1 MASTQSS
8 EVSIDR
14 ARQTL
19 CRHIEQWCEQ
29 GVSNVRIRINT
40 TLGEPESVWFY
51 GHLEN
56 NWLKSEEA
64 IAGAEFARLIKEE
77 MERLAAN
84 PNSEECQVR
93 HKEFHDR
100 LDFEIKFHHDK
111 IIAHQG
117 KKLGSYLY
125 GILFHERH
133 AAPVSSRQGI
143 HSGPDRRSAVRS

>member
-1 MASTQSS
+1 MASSQST

-19 CRHIEQWCEQ
+19 CRHTEYWCEQ
-29 GVSNVRIRINT
+29 GVSNVRIRVNT
-40 TLGEPESVWFY
+40 TLDEPESVWFY

-56 NWLKSEEA
+56 KWLKAEDT
-64 IAGAEFARLIKEE
+64 IAGSEFARLIHAE
-77 MERLAAN
+77 MERLATN

-93 HKEFHDR
+93 RKEFR
-100 LDFEIKFHHDK
+100 GRIDFEIKFHHDK

-125 GILFHERH
+125 GILFHERR
-133 AAPVSSRQGI
+133 AAPNSSRQGI
-143 HSGPDRRSAVRS
+143 HSGPRRPAVRL

>member
-1 MASTQSS
+1 MASTQTT

-19 CRHIEQWCEQ
+19 CQHIERWCEQ
-29 GVSNVRIRINT
+29 GVSSVRIRVNT
-40 TLGEPESVWFY
+40 ALGEPESVWFY
-51 GHLEN
+51 GHKEN
-56 NWLKSEEA
+56 KWLKADDVVS
-64 IAGAEFARLIKEE
+64 GAEFAGLIKAE

-93 HKEFHDR
+93 HKEYGDR

-111 IIAHQG
+111 IVGHQG
-117 KKLGSYLY
+117 NNLGSYLY
-125 GILFHERH
+125 GILFHERR

-143 HSGPDRRSAVRS
+143 HSGPRRSAARS

>member
-1 MASTQSS
+1 MASSQSS
-8 EVSIDR
+8 EISGDR
-14 ARQTL
+14 VRQTL

-29 GVSNVRIRINT
+29 GVSSVRIRVNT

-56 NWLKSEEA
+56 KWIKAEET
-64 IAGAEFARLIKEE
+64 IASAEFASLIKAE
-77 MERLAAN
+77 MERLAST

-93 HKEFHDR
+93 HKEFRDR

-111 IIAHQG
+111 IIEHQG
-117 KKLGSYLY
+117 KNLGSYLF

-143 HSGPDRRSAVRS
+143 HSGPRR

>member
-1 MASTQSS
+1 MAVAQSS

-29 GVSNVRIRINT
+29 GVSSVRIRVNT
-40 TLGEPESVWFY
+40 TLDEPESVWFY

-56 NWLKSEEA
+56 KWLKAEET
-64 IAGAEFARLIKEE
+64 IVGGEFASLIQAE

-93 HKEFHDR
+93 HKEFRDR
-100 LDFEIKFHHDK
+100 HDFEIKFHHDK
-111 IIAHQG
+111 IIGHQG
-117 KKLGSYLY
+117 KNLGSYLY
-125 GILFHERH
+125 GILFHERR
-133 AAPVSSRQGI
+133 AAPDSSRQGI
-143 HSGPDRRSAVRS
+143 HSGPRRAGVRL

>member
-1 MASTQSS
+1 MTSSQSS

-29 GVSNVRIRINT
+29 GVSSVRIRVNT

-56 NWLKSEEA
+56 KWLKAEDT
-64 IAGAEFARLIKEE
+64 IAGAEFAGLIKAE
-77 MERLAAN
+77 MDRLASN

-93 HKEFHDR
+93 HKEFRGR

-117 KKLGSYLY
+117 KNLGSYLY

-133 AAPVSSRQGI
+133 AAPNSSRQGI
-143 HSGPDRRSAVRS
+143 HSGPRRSAARL

>member
-1 MASTQSS
+1 MASTQTT
-8 EVSIDR
+8 EISIDR

-19 CRHIEQWCEQ
+19 CQHIERWCEQ
-29 GVSNVRIRINT
+29 GVSSVRIRVNMA
-40 TLGEPESVWFY
+40 LSEPESVWFY

-56 NWLKSEEA
+56 KWLKAEET
-64 IAGAEFARLIKEE
+64 IAGAEFARLIKAE

-93 HKEFHDR
+93 HKEFRDR

-111 IIAHQG
+111 ILAHQG
-117 KKLGSYLY
+117 KNLGSYLY

-133 AAPVSSRQGI
+133 APPDAKRQGI
-143 HSGPDRRSAVRS
+143 RRAPRQVVRS

>member
-1 MASTQSS
+1 MASSQIT
-8 EVSIDR
+8 EISIDR

-19 CRHIEQWCEQ
+19 CQHIERWCEQ
-29 GVSNVRIRINT
+29 GVSSVRVRINT
-40 TLGEPESVWFY
+40 SLGKPESVWFY
-51 GHLEN
+51 GHQEN
-56 NWLKSEEA
+56 KWLKAEETL
-64 IAGAEFARLIKEE
+64 AGAEFASLIKTE
-77 MERLAAN
+77 MDRLAAN

-93 HKEFHDR
+93 HKNLRDR

-133 AAPVSSRQGI
+133 APPDSKRQGI
-143 HSGPDRRSAVRS
+143 RRAPRQVVRS